1 MRKYKTA
8 KTWAKE
14 VPGARIWLLLTAQGK
29 VIYWHCSEVA
39 PVGRFT
45 LIGVIE

>member
-8 KTWAKE
+8 KTWMKE

-29 VIYWHCSEVA
+29 VIYLHCSEA
-39 PVGRFT
+39 PPVGKFT
-45 LIGVIE
+45 LIGVID